1 MHNPAILNLR
11 TLVGVYLLCWLWI
24 QNFTL
29 QNVIT
34 AYECIINT
42 RKQSIKVLWA
52 SIFPSNPDERGIVA
66 NCTLPTRGRDY
77 GNALIKFPHCD
88 FYPKNSSPMAPTR
101 DAAPAESFRTYVLI
115 HWVQKERGS
124 FTIMYLRGGFV
135 NSVMW
140 LCKYGN
146 FVSNFS
152 ITFSSSTTLYV

>member
-88 FYPKNSSPMAPTR
+88 FYPKTSSPMAPTPR
-101 DAAPAESFRTYVLI
+101 RQPSHSVL
-115 HWVQKERGS
+115 
-124 FTIMYLRGGFV
+124 MYSYSGYKR
-135 NSVMW
+135 SVDHSQ
-140 LCKYGN
+140 LCTWEEALWIAWCD
-146 FVSNFS
+146 SA
-152 ITFSSSTTLYV
+152 STGIL